1 MLLTSRKKKAL
12 GRNYFNTLLWRP
24 ALKSAGVPDL
34 RENGRHA
41 LRHFFAH
48 TALHEGETITAVSEY
63 LGHAESA

>member
-1 MLLTSRKKKAL
+1 MLLTSRKKAL

-24 ALKSAGVPDL
+24 ALKSADVPDL
-34 RENGRHA
+34 RENGSHA

-63 LGHAESA
+63 LGHAEPA